1 MPGWNPQPGWRF
13 PVKTATYPGQRVHS
27 STPGDKKALF
37 SSQGS
42 FEPGIAL
49 GRLLEALWAGV
60 GWTGPPWLPHSGPCI
75 PQRALTPA
83 LTPQGQPRP

>member
-49 GRLLEALWAGV
+49 GRLLEAV
-60 GWTGPPWLPHSGPCI
+60 GWGRVDRSSV
-75 PQRALTPA
+75 APA
-83 LTPQGQPRP
+83 LGPLHPPASADPSADPAGAAQA